1 MLSLED
7 LYMVI
12 EVINDTILVIF
23 VLITLIIELIKHI
36 QK

>member
-23 VLITLIIELIKHI
+23 ALITLIIELIKHI